1 MARTEEQMKSE
12 MTGMAAPT
20 EGMPMEGEE
29 GSTTIDAMSMVA
41 NFQQMPEEN
50 QNALR
55 PLFQDPVRP
64 VMETL
69 LGSNV
74 VSTFVSEVGIE
85 DAPMEAEAPMEAPA
99 SEGMMAPEE
108 PMPAMAMGGMLN
120 TQMRDMVSQGMSP
133 EDIRNKLR

>member
-12 MTGMAAPT
+12 MTGMAAP
-20 EGMPMEGEE
+20 EPDMPMEGEE
-29 GSTTIDAMSMVA
+29 GSTTIDAMAMA
-41 NFQQMPEEN
+41 TNFQQMPEEN

-55 PLFQDPVRP
+55 PLFQDPVLP

-74 VSTFVSEVGIE
+74 VSTFITEAGI
-85 DAPMEAEAPMEAPA
+85 DNAPMEAEAPMEAPA